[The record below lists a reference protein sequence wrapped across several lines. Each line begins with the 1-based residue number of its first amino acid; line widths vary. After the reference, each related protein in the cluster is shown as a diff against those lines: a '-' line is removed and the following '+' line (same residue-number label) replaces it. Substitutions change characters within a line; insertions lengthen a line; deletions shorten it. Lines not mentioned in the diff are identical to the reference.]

1 MIDYPWNI
9 VLTIAFAFTFV
20 ICVGDAL
27 VGRLRAADRR
37 AVITDGELVDV
48 NHGVMSIA
56 MIAMTWFFAM
66 DVVTWAQVLL
76 FVILGLSLV
85 PPLLRAS
92 SRRGRTDLT
101 GHIAL
106 DAAMI
111 WMLAAMPLLM
121 AGAMSAGGGS
131 IHAEHAG
138 ADAGPDMLMA
148 TPIWA
153 DVVNVLFVVVS
164 AAAAL
169 WWLVQMFVSRGHR
182 VHLLCHVVMAAGM
195 AWMLVL
201 MNV

>member
-20 ICVGDAL
+20 VCVGDAL
-27 VGRLRAADRR
+27 VGRLRATDRR
-37 AVITDGELVDV
+37 AAITDGELVDV

-92 SRRGRTDLT
+92 SRRGRTELV

-121 AGAMSAGGGS
+121 AGAMSAAGGS

-138 ADAGPDMLMA
+138 ADAGADMLMA

-164 AAAAL
+164 AVAAL
-169 WWLVQMFVSRGHR
+169 WWLVQMFISRGHR

>member
-1 MIDYPWNI
+1 M
-9 VLTIAFAFTFV
+9 
-20 ICVGDAL
+20 

-76 FVILGLSLV
+76 FAILGLSLV

-92 SRRGRTDLT
+92 SRRARTDLA

-106 DAAMI
+106 DVAMI

-121 AGAMSAGGGS
+121 AGAMSPGGGS
-131 IHAEHAG
+131 VHAEHAG
-138 ADAGPDMLMA
+138 ADAGADMLTA

-164 AAAAL
+164 VAAAL